1 VLPLGAFNRHRRTGR
16 IGAIVKLLVNPGSID
31 FDDGEPFSRI

>member
-1 VLPLGAFNRHRRTGR
+1 VHS
-16 IGAIVKLLVNPGSID
+16 IGIVAPAESGPSSVKLLVNPGSID